1 MTCLG
6 PAAGGKLICGF
17 KSTGVGMIEFEIIE
31 GKKKAKVSLFEN
43 SNPIINLQEMRYNDG
58 KVLSDGT
65 FVLGSMNLGS
75 LE

>member
-17 KSTGVGMIEFEIIE
+17 KSTGVGLIEFEVID
-31 GKKKAKVSLFEN
+31 GKKKIKVSIFEN
-43 SNPIINLQEMRYNDG
+43 SNPIVNPKEMRFNDG
-58 KVLSDGT
+58 KVLSDGN

>member
-17 KSTGVGMIEFEIIE
+17 KSTGLGIIEFEILD

-43 SNPIINLQEMRYNDG
+43 SNPIVNPTETRFNDG
-58 KVLSDGT
+58 KVLPDGT

>member
-1 MTCLG
+1 
-6 PAAGGKLICGF
+6 
-17 KSTGVGMIEFEIIE
+17 MIEFEIIE

-43 SNPIINLQEMRYNDG
+43 SNPIINPQEMRYNDG